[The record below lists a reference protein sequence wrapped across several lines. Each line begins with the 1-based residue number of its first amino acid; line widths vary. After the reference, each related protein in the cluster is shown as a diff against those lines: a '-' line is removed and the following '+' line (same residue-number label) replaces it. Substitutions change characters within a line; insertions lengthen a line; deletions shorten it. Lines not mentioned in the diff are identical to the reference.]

1 MADDE
6 SILARIQAFDA
17 ANGGGV
23 AVKRDRGAYVL
34 TFLGVGAP
42 IARLKPT
49 GDGDEVRLAH
59 WSHRG
64 KWEDVGGMGGV
75 FLPLD
80 EALDYI
86 ASEGLFWT
94 WT

>member
-1 MADDE
+1 MAEDDD
-6 SILARIQAFDA
+6 ILARIQAFDA
-17 ANGGGV
+17 VHGGGV
-23 AVKRDRGAYVL
+23 AVKRDRGAYML
-34 TFLGVGAP
+34 TLLGPAP
-42 IARLKPT
+42 RSRPKPT
-49 GDGDEVRLAH
+49 GDGNEVRLAH
-59 WSHRG
+59 WSHQG

-86 ASEGLFWT
+86 AGESVFWT

>member
-1 MADDE
+1 MADDDD
-6 SILARIQAFDA
+6 ILARIQAFDA
-17 ANGGGV
+17 AHGGGV

-34 TFLGVGAP
+34 TLLGAGAP

-49 GDGDEVRLAH
+49 GDGDVVRLAH

-86 ASEGLFWT
+86 AGESVFWT